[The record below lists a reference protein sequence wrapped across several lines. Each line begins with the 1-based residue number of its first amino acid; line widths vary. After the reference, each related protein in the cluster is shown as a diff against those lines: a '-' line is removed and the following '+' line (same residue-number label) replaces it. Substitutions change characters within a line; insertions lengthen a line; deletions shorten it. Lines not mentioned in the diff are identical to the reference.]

1 MAHELVGIVG
11 TSASGKN
18 TGAEHLEAQGYLHY
32 DTGEIVRQEAI
43 KRFRSEDQA
52 ACRQA
57 GHELRQELGGGALA
71 LVAVREYEKRRAD
84 YEGLVVSGM
93 RAIAPAQTIVDHEGL
108 LIYVDAPIEQRF
120 ARLVLRGRNGESETL
135 EDFVVFE
142 EEEIAGTLNT
152 GQNLSAIADISHIRI
167 YNDGELAD
175 YLAQISTAVG
185 IMPTAL
191 AS

>member
-1 MAHELVGIVG
+1 MAHEIVGIVG

-18 TGAEHLEAQGYLHY
+18 TGAEYLEAEGYLHF

-43 KRFRSEDQA
+43 KRFSSEDQA

-71 LVAVREYEKRRAD
+71 LLAIHEYKKRRTE

-93 RAIAPAQTIVDHEGL
+93 RAFAPAQTIADNKGL
-108 LIYVDAPIEQRF
+108 LIYVDAPVEQRF
-120 ARLVLRGRNGESETL
+120 ERLVLRGRNGESKTL
-135 EDFVVFE
+135 KDFVIFE
-142 EEEIAGTLNT
+142 EEEITGTLNT
-152 GQNLSAIADISHIRI
+152 GQNLSMIADISHIHI
-167 YNDGELAD
+167 YNDGDIAD
-175 YLAQISTAVG
+175 YLAKISNAVG
-185 IMPTAL
+185 ITPTAL